1 MSDKIYKIKD
11 DVIGVT
17 IIKGVTEL
25 QVNILDFDKKTVT
38 YEVKNTPICQYDQH
52 SRARIGVRFFDY
64 KVTETPEYV
73 FYTQVFNLLSDEQF
87 RTKVFSTLTELEN
100 IRIGAKFKTP
110 FNLMTR
116 NCSYKVQQ
124 DYTSLK
130 GQMMR
135 RLKFCEEEF
144 IVGLHWLLREK
155 MIQQSKLIMLSNG
168 PMATQLFDMATS
180 FLPGCDLSE
189 SCDYASADYLSNMFG
204 CLFAGCGRWE
214 GHAQYASFNQS
225 CTTPEILEE
234 QLGIKIPRSKH
245 ELLHK

>member
-64 KVTETPEYV
+64 KASETPEYV
-73 FYTQVFNLLSDEQF
+73 FYTQVFNLLSNEQF

-135 RLKFCEEEF
+135 RLKFCEESF
-144 IVGLHWLLREK
+144 IVGLHWLLRDK
-155 MIQQSKLIMLSNG
+155 MIKIGIIDAILY
-168 PMATQLFDMATS
+168 F
-180 FLPGCDLSE
+180 PGCDLLQ
-189 SCDYASADYLSNMFG
+189 SCDYASTDYLSNMFG

-225 CTTPEILEE
+225 CTTQEEIEE
-234 QLGIKIPRSKH
+234 QLHIIIPRSKF
-245 ELLHK
+245 ELQK